1 MYYPGSERMED
12 CARTFQELADLYYK
26 MPCRKESFTRQDIE
40 EIFEETAGG
49 VCRGC
54 PGFARCW

>member
-40 EIFEETAGG
+40 EIFLIVMNES
-49 VCRGC
+49 VQQ
-54 PGFARCW
+54 